1 MRSESEALR
10 VRVHANA
17 AGSGATGTDVV
28 VLAGQSWVGFKREVG
43 KALGLGAH
51 SSRRVFLGGGAEVD
65 SLEELQEGDLLWIS
79 AGEDYYAAGSASDVG
94 AGSSNKSGG
103 GSSSRGGSR
112 KSKGG
117 TSVMRVALLGGGG
130 VGKSAL
136 TLRFIRDFFV
146 PVWDPT
152 IEDAYQKV
160 LTVDGRQVVLEILDT
175 AGQEDFEA
183 LRPQW
188 MSDKDGFIF
197 VAGLDDAATLEDLRP
212 YVELN
217 RMLHGGGGRPVV
229 VAGNKRDLV
238 EDTPASRQ
246 IASAEL
252 ETFAAEWGA
261 VSMETSAKTGE
272 SVDAL
277 FETFVRH
284 VWAAHAQVTEEAP
297 EPAPRARQWWQCTL
311 L

>member
-1 MRSESEALR
+1 MR

-51 SSRRVFLGGGAEVD
+51 SSRRVFLGSGAEVD
-65 SLEELQEGDLLWIS
+65 SVEELQEGDLLWIS
-79 AGEDYYAAGSASDVG
+79 AGEDYYAAGGASDMG
-94 AGSSNKSGG
+94 ADSSNK
-103 GSSSRGGSR
+103 SSRGGSR

-117 TSVMRVALLGGGG
+117 TSAMRVALLGGGG

-197 VAGLDDAATLEDLRP
+197 VAGLDDAATLEELRP

-217 RMLHGGGGRPVV
+217 RMLHGGDGRPVV

-238 EDTPASRQ
+238 EETPASRQ
-246 IASAEL
+246 IASADL
-252 ETFAAEWGA
+252 EARAAEWGA

-284 VWAAHAQVTEEAP
+284 VWAANAQVAREAP
-297 EPAPRARQWWQCTL
+297 ELAPRARQWWQCTL